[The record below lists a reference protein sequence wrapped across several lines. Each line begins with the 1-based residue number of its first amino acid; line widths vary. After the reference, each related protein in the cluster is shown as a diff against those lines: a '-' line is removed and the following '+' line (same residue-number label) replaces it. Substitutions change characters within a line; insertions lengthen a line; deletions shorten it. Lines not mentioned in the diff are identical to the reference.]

1 MADDI
6 KSIAALIASEINAR
20 PEQVASAVELLDRRS
35 LRSVQDKP
43 GMPAWV
49 AALSEQACAL
59 LIESRA
65 ASIRAKGL
73 LQPLVAIV
81 RGAPYAAWS
90 LLR

>member
-1 MADDI
+1 MVRC
-6 KSIAALIASEINAR
+6 SRSCR
-20 PEQVASAVELLDRRS
+20 SRRVRHSAHD
-35 LRSVQDKP
+35 
-43 GMPAWV
+43 
-49 AALSEQACAL
+49 
-59 LIESRA
+59 IESRA